1 MTGGFARTSENLPRV
16 PGDQLET
23 DRWIDFVFAT
33 CLWGP
38 VFAFSCLSFY
48 FHFTAVYDKVS
59 KSVADVGRS
68 TQFAVNKL

>member
-1 MTGGFARTSENLPRV
+1 MGGPIRMRHVDLREP
-16 PGDQLET
+16 
-23 DRWIDFVFAT
+23 AT
-33 CLWGP
+33 CTRGP
-38 VFAFSCLSFY
+38 VRPFVCLSFC